1 MRSYRA
7 LAPELLT
14 HLYRRM
20 RCVSEMM
27 RSNVMALEHRDLGGF
42 ELAAGT
48 ATGARDEDAWWWSPE
63 PVRLA
68 HAPVERYTP
77 TRFDVITASF
87 QFPCALVDART
98 QSLVEQA
105 RRSGERHALSLW
117 QAALRSA
124 LEQISREAAH
134 TPAGASCAALFWDR
148 VGEEYRV
155 AVTFEVAPRS
165 AASAR
170 H

>member
-1 MRSYRA
+1 
-7 LAPELLT
+7 
-14 HLYRRM
+14 
-20 RCVSEMM
+20 
-27 RSNVMALEHRDLGGF
+27 MALEHRDLGGF

-48 ATGARDEDAWWWSPE
+48 STGERDEGAWWWSPE
-63 PVRLA
+63 PARLA
-68 HAPVERYTP
+68 HAPVERYAP

-87 QFPCALVDART
+87 QFPCALVDALA

-105 RRSGERHALSLW
+105 RRKGERHTLSLW

-124 LEQISREAAH
+124 LERISREAAH

-148 VGEEYRV
+148 IGEEYRV
-155 AVTFEVAPRS
+155 AATFESAPRS
-165 AASAR
+165 AASVR